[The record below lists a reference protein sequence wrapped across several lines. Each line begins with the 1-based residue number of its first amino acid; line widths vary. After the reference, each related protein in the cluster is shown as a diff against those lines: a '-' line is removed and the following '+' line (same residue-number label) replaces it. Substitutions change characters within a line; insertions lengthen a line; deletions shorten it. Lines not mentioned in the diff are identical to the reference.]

1 MPSRRFSMLVGVFFF
16 IFFFFTPVCLSPLV
30 SPFFPFSSLLFFLY
44 SFFFLRLF
52 LQQLNS
58 HEWRMGPA
66 YELVS
71 CELSSHILFGVSVV
85 WLLRLSFFC
94 SPLPKLRRS
103 GIRKSSC
110 FYFRFR
116 CNWTIWKFEPIS
128 TFFPRVSWFTFAF
141 QEETGG
147 KQETHW
153 TVRQRATKGLCF
165 VGFDLS
171 LERIN
176 HLRSSSDKMY
186 VFSRQI
192 SLGTK
197 RK

>member
-1 MPSRRFSMLVGVFFF
+1 MNELRKSEDNQNREELKVLALQHSNKDELQRFAMFVLLMYPWKQPYCNRNDKGVFSLSCLPAGFLCLSVFFF
-16 IFFFFTPVCLSPLV
+16 FIFFFTPVCLSPLV

-58 HEWRMGPA
+58 HEWRMGLA

-85 WLLRLSFFC
+85 WLLRLLFFC

-116 CNWTIWKFEPIS
+116 CNWAIWKFEPIS
-128 TFFPRVSWFTFAF
+128 TFFPRVSWLTFAF
-141 QEETGG
+141 
-147 KQETHW
+147 
-153 TVRQRATKGLCF
+153 
-165 VGFDLS
+165 
-171 LERIN
+171 
-176 HLRSSSDKMY
+176 
-186 VFSRQI
+186 
-192 SLGTK
+192 
-197 RK
+197 